1 MQKTFFVFLM
11 AVAIVLP
18 LATAYNCTALSGENK
33 NVCSYIESQPWSQG
47 EKDSVIQ
54 EAIDSGNS
62 LNGDFVSITTRQTPE
77 DIQLNKLEE
86 VGPIISDEN
95 KEFLIDF
102 SSISIFGYFLYS
114 IGKKY
119 YLLTRFL

>member
-114 IGKKY
+114 
-119 YLLTRFL
+119 